1 MRRVSAVRAQRCLW
15 LVMLRETMAA
25 AKGALTKGGTC
36 VHAGKVISAEV
47 PAGAAL
53 SLPKIKDEL
62 AKHKPA
68 VLFLCQ
74 VCQRTTSLT
83 VAKQCAFG
91 LLGNR
96 QGLRNNTSEHDNA
109 C

>member
-1 MRRVSAVRAQRCLW
+1 M
-15 LVMLRETMAA
+15 
-25 AKGALTKGGTC
+25 
-36 VHAGKVISAEV
+36 HAGKVISAEV

-74 VCQRTTSLT
+74 VCQRSTCLSTSQRVGKALHSVST
-83 VAKQCAFG
+83 VY
-91 LLGNR
+91 
-96 QGLRNNTSEHDNA
+96 
-109 C
+109 

>member
-1 MRRVSAVRAQRCLW
+1 
-15 LVMLRETMAA
+15 MLRDTLVASREPWY
-25 AKGALTKGGTC
+25 GDSCL
-36 VHAGKVISAEV
+36 HAGKVISAEV

-74 VCQRTTSLT
+74 VCQRSSRLSTSQH
-83 VAKQCAFG
+83 VGEA
-91 LLGNR
+91 
-96 QGLRNNTSEHDNA
+96 LRSLSA
-109 C
+109 GY

>member
-1 MRRVSAVRAQRCLW
+1 MR
-15 LVMLRETMAA
+15 
-25 AKGALTKGGTC
+25 
-36 VHAGKVISAEV
+36 AGKVISAEV

-74 VCQRTTSLT
+74 VCLCSTRLSTSLH
-83 VAKQCAFG
+83 VSRVLHFLSAG
-91 LLGNR
+91 LLTR
-96 QGLRNNTSEHDNA
+96 S
-109 C
+109 

>member
-1 MRRVSAVRAQRCLW
+1 MPGRVEGCLGS
-15 LVMLRETMAA
+15 LQGSPDKEGICA
-25 AKGALTKGGTC
+25 
-36 VHAGKVISAEV
+36 HAGKVISAEV

-74 VCQRTTSLT
+74 VCQRSTSQH
-83 VAKQCAFG
+83 VGKAVRFW
-91 LLGNR
+91 LLG
-96 QGLRNNTSEHDNA
+96 
-109 C
+109 